1 MDDADA
7 ANLRDML
14 KAARQASSYV
24 AGQRLADLESKG
36 MLRDAVERQLEIIG
50 EAARRVS
57 VQFREA
63 HPQIPW
69 SRIIAQRNVI
79 AHEYGDIK
87 VEWIW
92 RVATE
97 RMPELIAQLEPLIP
111 PTPKDED

>member
-1 MDDADA
+1 VDDADA

-14 KAARQASSYV
+14 RAARQVSSYV
-24 AGQRLADLESKG
+24 AGERLGDLESKG

-57 VQFREA
+57 VEFREA
-63 HPQIPW
+63 HSEIPW
-69 SRIIAQRNVI
+69 SRVIAQRNVI

-87 VEWIW
+87 IEWIW

-97 RMPELIAQLEPLIP
+97 RVPELITLLEPLIP
-111 PTPKDED
+111 PAPKDGE